1 MDLSFTYCTVL
12 VLQAV
17 QLHTLLIRP
26 ASNAENVTLS
36 VQRVQVFITV
46 SRALLLITYY
56 HSIVKIKQDV
66 WPNVLSDFGQIQQCA
81 KVVMRTVK
89 AAMVPLSISV

>member
-12 VLQAV
+12 VFQAA
-17 QLHTLLIRP
+17 QLHILLIKP
-26 ASNAENVTLS
+26 ANNVENVILS
-36 VQRVQVFITV
+36 VQRVQAFKTV
-46 SRALLLITYY
+46 SHAMLLIIYY

-66 WPNVLSDFGQIQQCA
+66 WLNVLSDFGQIQQCA

-89 AAMVPLSISV
+89 AAMVPLSINV